1 MILNLNK
8 DHIMK
13 LTNLFTFK
21 TRAALRS
28 QVKLMK
34 QSGLNVTSNERT
46 RAKGDQW
53 AVMVLQPI
61 KTRKKRFT
69 VQNNRLMS
77 KFNLVSYSL

>member
-1 MILNLNK
+1 
-8 DHIMK
+8 MK

>member
-1 MILNLNK
+1 
-8 DHIMK
+8 MK

-34 QSGLNVTSNERT
+34 QNGLNIASNERT

-53 AVMVLQPI
+53 AVMVLQPT
-61 KTRKKRFT
+61 KTRKKRYT
-69 VQNNRLMS
+69 VQNGRLMS